1 MVNINNITNNDLS
14 PQHVRNPDPAL
25 DQPKNNELVRT
36 GMNVNEHERLSTL
49 HLDIN
54 KSKGKGV
61 CINI

>member
-1 MVNINNITNNDLS
+1 MISHPNMLEIQILLWTS
-14 PQHVRNPDPAL
+14 H
-25 DQPKNNELVRT
+25 KNNELVRT
-36 GMNVNEHERLSTL
+36 GMDVNEHERLSTL